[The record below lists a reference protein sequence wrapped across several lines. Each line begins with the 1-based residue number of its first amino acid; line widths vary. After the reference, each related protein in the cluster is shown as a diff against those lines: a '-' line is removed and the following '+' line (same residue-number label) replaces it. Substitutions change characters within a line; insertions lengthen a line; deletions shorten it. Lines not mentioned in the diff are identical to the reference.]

1 MSKYLLEIGVEEL
14 PYKFVTTG
22 ANQLKK
28 NFEKL
33 LTDNNINFS
42 AVSTFATP
50 RRLVAIVDGLEEK
63 QPDSTKIL
71 RGPNKKIAYNPDGTL
86 SKAGE
91 GFLRKQNL
99 SEKDTEIKE
108 ENGIEYLFVK
118 IEQKGQDTKE
128 LLKVKLPEL
137 ILSLQGAHFMRWGEL
152 DIKFARPIRW
162 IVSLFD
168 DKILKINLE
177 KITCSNISRGHRFGK
192 AKECEITSIDEYFNI
207 LKKSN
212 VIVKQ
217 EERKSLTLELLNQA
231 AKSVDGEIIPDE
243 ALLDE
248 ITNIV
253 EYPVPVI
260 CSFKKEYLKIP
271 DDVTVTVMK
280 SHQRYFPI
288 YQNGK
293 LSNYFI
299 TIANFV
305 GDNFDNIKLGNE
317 RVITARLEDG
327 KFFYEEDLKK
337 PLGDRVE
344 DLKGITFQKGLG
356 TMYDKA
362 LRMVEISDF
371 IAGNLNIQYKED
383 IRRTALLA
391 KADLLTNL
399 VYEFTELEGFIGANY
414 AEKSGEKS
422 NVALGIKEHYFPLGA
437 DSTTATAIEGQIA
450 GIADKADTIVT
461 TFAVGKKPT
470 GSADPLGIRRATIGI
485 ISTILNS
492 NLDINITKVLQKTIE
507 LLLIQV
513 EDKETLLKDI
523 EEFFIGRLKI
533 IFQNNYKYD
542 IIDAVCSA
550 KPTLYS
556 ILDVEKR
563 LKLLNEL
570 SQNNNFEKFND
581 AINRI
586 IRITK
591 DCSSTNAIC
600 EDLFKIDA
608 EKDLYKEFSK
618 INSKELDYE
627 ELIKDLQNLE
637 PFIIK
642 FFEDVLVMDKD
653 EKIKQNR
660 INLLLSIKDK
670 FNEIADFSKIVL

>member
-14 PYKFVTTG
+14 PYKFVTQG
-22 ANQLKK
+22 IAQLQKI
-28 NFEKL
+28 FEKL
-33 LTDNNINFS
+33 LKDNNINFS
-42 AVSTFATP
+42 SISTFGTP
-50 RRLVAIVDGLEEK
+50 RRLVAIIDGLEEK
-63 QPDSTKIL
+63 QPTITKTL
-71 RGPNKKIAYNPDGTL
+71 RGPNKKIAYNPDGSL

-91 GFLRKQNL
+91 GFLKKQNL
-99 SEKDTEIKE
+99 TEKDTEIKE
-108 ENGIEYLFVK
+108 ENGTEYLFVK

-128 LLKVKLPEL
+128 LLKEKLPEL

-168 DKILKINLE
+168 NKVLKFSLGNISS
-177 KITCSNISRGHRFGK
+177 SNISRGHRFSK
-192 AKECEITSIDEYFNI
+192 IKECEITTIENYFDI

-212 VIVKQ
+212 VIVNQ
-217 EERKSLTLELLNQA
+217 EERKSLIQNLLNDA

-243 ALLDE
+243 ELLNE

-253 EYPVPVI
+253 EYPVPVV
-260 CSFKKEYLKIP
+260 CTFKKEYLQIP

-280 SHQRYFPI
+280 AHQRYFPV
-288 YQNGK
+288 YKDGK

-305 GDNFDNIKLGNE
+305 GNKFENIKLGNE
-317 RVITARLEDG
+317 RVVTARLEDG

-337 PLGDRVE
+337 PLCDRVQ
-344 DLKGITFQKGLG
+344 DLQGITFQKGLG

-371 IAGNLNIQYKED
+371 IANELNIQYKED
-383 IRRTALLA
+383 IRRTSLLA

-414 AEKSGEKS
+414 AEKSGEKE

-437 DSTTATAIEGQIA
+437 DSATAQGIEGQIA
-450 GIADKADTIVT
+450 GIADKIDTIVT

-485 ISTILNS
+485 IMTILNS
-492 NLDINITKVLQKTIE
+492 NLDINIYNILKKTIE
-507 LLLIQV
+507 LLPIQV
-513 EDKETLLKDI
+513 EDNEKLFADI

-533 IFQNNYKYD
+533 ILQNTYKYD
-542 IIDAVCSA
+542 LVDAVCA
-550 KPTLYS
+550 TKPPLES
-556 ILDVEKR
+556 ILDVKNR
-563 LKLLNEL
+563 LEVLQKL
-570 SQNNNFEKFND
+570 SQNTDFEKFND

-591 DCSSTNAIC
+591 DCNKTNDIEVGLLNIEAEKNLYNAFEKIPSNLNY
-600 EDLFKIDA
+600 EDLA
-608 EKDLYKEFSK
+608 LS
-618 INSKELDYE
+618 
-627 ELIKDLQNLE
+627 LQELE
-637 PFIIK
+637 PFISK

-660 INLLLSIKDK
+660 INLLLSIKDY
-670 FNEIADFSKIVL
+670 FNKIADFSKIVL